1 MKFQKM
7 HGLGNDFIIFSELDP
22 NKFDLPS
29 LAIQLCN
36 RHQGIGA
43 DGIILILPSE
53 IADVRMRIINSDGSE
68 ADMCGNGIRCFAK
81 YVYDN
86 KILPHSS
93 FTIETGAGIMIPELI
108 VEDGKVLFVKIN
120 MGAPVLERSE
130 IPMEGA
136 LGNVINEPIFI
147 SGKELRITSLLMGV
161 PHTVVF
167 VDNVEDMDIV
177 TIGKEI
183 ETHPSFPKKTNVNFV
198 EIINQKEIRIRT
210 WERGAG
216 STLACGTGSC
226 ASVVAACLNGKTG
239 YEVTVHLALGDL
251 LIEWI
256 DGLVYM
262 TGTADHVFEGWFQSD
277 NYELLVHS

>member
-7 HGLGNDFIIFSELDP
+7 HGLGNDFILMDEIDP
-22 NKFDLPS
+22 LKYDLKA
-29 LAIQLCN
+29 LAIQLCD

-53 IADVRMRIINSDGSE
+53 MADVKMRIINSDGSE

-86 KILPHSS
+86 RINIAKS
-93 FTIETGAGIMIPELI
+93 FTIETGAGVMVPELI
-108 VEDGKVLFVKIN
+108 VEDGRVLFVKVN
-120 MGAPVLERSE
+120 MGEPKLERSA
-130 IPMEGA
+130 IPMTGA
-136 LGNVINEPIFI
+136 AGKVINEPLQIG
-147 SGKELRITSLLMGV
+147 GKEYKITSLLMGV

-167 VDNVEDMDIV
+167 IDHLDETGLI
-177 TIGKEI
+177 TLGRQI
-183 ETHPSFPKKTNVNFV
+183 EKHPSFPKGTNVNFV
-198 EIINQKEIRIRT
+198 EVINDHEINVRT

-216 STLACGTGSC
+216 RTLACGTGSC
-226 ASVVAACLNGKTG
+226 ASAVASSLNGLTG
-239 YEVTVHLALGDL
+239 NEVTVHLKLGDL

-262 TGTADHVFEGWFQSD
+262 TGSANHVFAGEV
-277 NYELLVHS
+277 EI